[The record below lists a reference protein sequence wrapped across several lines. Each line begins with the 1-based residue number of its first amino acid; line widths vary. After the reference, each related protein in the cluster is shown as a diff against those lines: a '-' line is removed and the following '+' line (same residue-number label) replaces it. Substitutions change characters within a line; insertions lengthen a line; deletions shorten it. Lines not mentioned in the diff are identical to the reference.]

1 MSREVTRE
9 QFEVTGDNS
18 ITHVPSGTRLTKLPG
33 NDLDEL
39 HMEHLGGAGDYMA
52 SNGEEYD
59 SDTIRSLAKEILRDM
74 RQRDH

>member
-39 HMEHLGGAGDYMA
+39 HVEYLGSAGEDMK

-59 SDTIRSLAKEILRDM
+59 GDTIRALAEEILRDV